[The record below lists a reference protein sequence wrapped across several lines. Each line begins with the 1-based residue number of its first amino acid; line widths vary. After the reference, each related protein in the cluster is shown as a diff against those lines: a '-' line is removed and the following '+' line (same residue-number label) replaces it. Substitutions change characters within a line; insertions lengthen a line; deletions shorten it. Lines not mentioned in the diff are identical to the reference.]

1 MPNQADVTA
10 MYELKTGSPQS
21 AGRGFERAPG
31 VMMAAQPASP
41 LHWPP
46 PVPDAPTPLFY
57 WRSLWRWKLWLI
69 GLMLA
74 GATLG
79 IGAAWLRTPT
89 YRAHTVLRP
98 ISAPEVVS
106 QFSFAGSLLGMGG
119 KSEADAYR
127 YISIITSHQ
136 FLFRLIDE
144 HRLTKSSEL
153 AGNGWLRTR
162 RLDRWGPTARSSAR
176 WKFNSIAVKAIS

>member
-10 MYELKTGSPQS
+10 MHELKTGSPQS

-41 LHWPP
+41 LHSP

-69 GLMLA
+69 GLVLA

-79 IGAAWLRTPT
+79 ISAARLRTPT
-89 YRAHTVLRP
+89 YCAHTVLRP

-119 KSEADAYR
+119 KAR
-127 YISIITSHQ
+127 
-136 FLFRLIDE
+136 
-144 HRLTKSSEL
+144 
-153 AGNGWLRTR
+153 
-162 RLDRWGPTARSSAR
+162 PTP
-176 WKFNSIAVKAIS
+176 IAISAYYQPSVPVPANRRASPDRIKRIGR